1 MNIQEEDMTYAKATL
16 GNDNFSTDTE
26 EQKVLGLSWNF
37 HNDEFVIK
45 LTSLAQLAGE
55 LSLTKRN
62 ILRVIAKVFEPLGLI
77 SPVVIEMKVLFQEL

>member
-16 GNDNFSTDTE
+16 GNDNFPTDIE

-45 LTSLAQLAGE
+45 LMTIQRGFW
-55 LSLTKRN
+55 KMG
-62 ILRVIAKVFEPLGLI
+62 RVEALI
-77 SPVVIEMKVLFQEL
+77 KGNDGQA

>member
-1 MNIQEEDMTYAKATL
+1 MTYAKATL
-16 GNDNFSTDTE
+16 GNDNFPTDIE

-45 LTSLAQLAGE
+45 LMSLAQLAGE

-62 ILRVIAKVFEPLGLI
+62 IGSGL
-77 SPVVIEMKVLFQEL
+77 SQKCLTLWDLSLQLS

>member
-1 MNIQEEDMTYAKATL
+1 MTYTKATL
-16 GNDNFSTDTE
+16 GNDNFPMDIE
-26 EQKVLGLSWNF
+26 EQKVLGLSRNF

-62 ILRVIAKVFEPLGLI
+62 ILRVIAKVFDTLGLI
-77 SPVVIEMKVLFQEL
+77 PSSVAQKSSCD